1 MVLLVMTVDTWS
13 IKLSWKRKRIIFS
26 VIFNPLKI
34 PLEFLNS
41 RKVKVVLL
49 QKNRCSNYI
58 LLKSRF
64 LVSSRGRN
72 VLFEAQY
79 RFWRSR
85 GSSDLSLYYRT
96 GHVFCLPKQMDF
108 EPEFTVLVGRTCGSS
123 SQLFLRRELM
133 CVWGAENTGHTG
145 PKLNT
150 NLKTM
155 SLCLNAGLL
164 APRVAP

>member
-1 MVLLVMTVDTWS
+1 MVLLVMTVGTWS

-41 RKVKVVLL
+41 RKVNVVLL

-96 GHVFCLPKQMDF
+96 GHVFCLPSKW
-108 EPEFTVLVGRTCGSS
+108 TLSLNS
-123 SQLFLRRELM
+123 LFLWAELVVHRPSCFWEESW
-133 CVWGAENTGHTG
+133 CVFEE
-145 PKLNT
+145 
-150 NLKTM
+150 LKTQVT
-155 SLCLNAGLL
+155 LDPN
-164 APRVAP
+164 